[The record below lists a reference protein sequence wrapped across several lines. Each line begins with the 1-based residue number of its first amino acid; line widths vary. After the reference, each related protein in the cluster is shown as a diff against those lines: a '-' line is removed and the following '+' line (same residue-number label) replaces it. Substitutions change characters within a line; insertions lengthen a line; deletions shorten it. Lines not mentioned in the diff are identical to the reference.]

1 MAEVNKKTKR
11 EDVKVNEKKPMQGE
25 EETAPEH
32 KRPRTFAEG
41 PLEGQLFTWTNW
53 DIGAEQGDAIF
64 RGIRMTQKLVGF
76 PEDDQIESA
85 EWTPSAGWVEFN
97 FKDGSQRKYGLKISL
112 VAMY

>member
-1 MAEVNKKTKR
+1 
-11 EDVKVNEKKPMQGE
+11 
-25 EETAPEH
+25 
-32 KRPRTFAEG
+32 
-41 PLEGQLFTWTNW
+41 
-53 DIGAEQGDAIF
+53 
-64 RGIRMTQKLVGF
+64 MTQKLVGF